1 MKMGWRIWL
10 LIIALLL
17 SLLAIKPNFQSGVV
31 VKSIDKNDSF
41 FEQGLRQGEVIT
53 AINGKPIKNMEDY
66 TKIIQETFS
75 SQTEQRLS
83 VVTKKNK

>member
-41 FEQGLRQGEVIT
+41 FEQGLRQGEIIT
-53 AINGKPIKNMEDY
+53 ALTGKPIKNFED
-66 TKIIQETFS
+66 
-75 SQTEQRLS
+75 
-83 VVTKKNK
+83 